1 MINESNIENIFEYI
15 DEIADKIME
24 ADKLREMVERIVYD
38 LRAMQVEIDRLGG
51 VIENLQAKAIE
62 DNEEYLSLS
71 REKTPASSRQAK
83 REMNRFLAYTP

>member
-62 DNEEYLSLS
+62 DNEEYL
-71 REKTPASSRQAK
+71 
-83 REMNRFLAYTP
+83 

>member
-24 ADKLREMVERIVYD
+24 VDKLREMVERLVYD
-38 LRAMQVEIDRLGG
+38 LRAMQVEIERLGG

-62 DNEEYLSLS
+62 DNEEY
-71 REKTPASSRQAK
+71 
-83 REMNRFLAYTP
+83 

>member
-24 ADKLREMVERIVYD
+24 VDKLREMVERIVYD

-62 DNEEYLSLS
+62 DNEEY
-71 REKTPASSRQAK
+71 
-83 REMNRFLAYTP
+83 